1 MKLQQPLIFALSL
14 FLAVFG
20 SSMLMAK
27 GSELKFSSVVVSVNQ
42 TGSNEGI
49 LTVSV
54 RDVDVP
60 VTVNGD
66 TEIEESGEEI
76 DLGGISAG
84 DFVKVNAFFS
94 DAGELVANEIAVLD
108 ERSEQFRFQGAITAT
123 DTAADLSVITLM
135 GVEISLN
142 SSTEITRRGNGD
154 GNSVLPTDLVVGDE
168 VNVRGGIA
176 DGVLLAARIHVG
188 NREQGI
194 IELEGV
200 ISETTDTG
208 FAINIEGGGSSTV
221 IVDDN
226 TFVSGEIIVG
236 AFVEVEGQL
245 NAELSVIAFEV
256 VIDVDGDGDGDDD
269 NHRGKRGKGNS
280 HGNAN
285 DNDNGGNDNDSIEVG
300 AEITLASDTT
310 DVNGK
315 AETKYKE
322 ENGEVE
328 QEVEVEIEHAVAG
341 TIFTLTVSFAEQS
354 VEFGTMTADD
364 LGSAEA
370 KFKIGDD
377 DPNRDL
383 STLLPDGLDVRDITA
398 VQILADGSVIL
409 EGNF

>member
-1 MKLQQPLIFALSL
+1 M
-14 FLAVFG
+14 
-20 SSMLMAK
+20 
-27 GSELKFSSVVVSVNQ
+27 
-42 TGSNEGI
+42 
-49 LTVSV
+49 
-54 RDVDVP
+54 
-60 VTVNGD
+60 
-66 TEIEESGEEI
+66 
-76 DLGGISAG
+76 
-84 DFVKVNAFFS
+84 
-94 DAGELVANEIAVLD
+94 
-108 ERSEQFRFQGAITAT
+108 
-123 DTAADLSVITLM
+123 
-135 GVEISLN
+135 
-142 SSTEITRRGNGD
+142 
-154 GNSVLPTDLVVGDE
+154 
-168 VNVRGGIA
+168 
-176 DGVLLAARIHVG
+176 
-188 NREQGI
+188 
-194 IELEGV
+194 
-200 ISETTDTG
+200 
-208 FAINIEGGGSSTV
+208 
-221 IVDDN
+221 
-226 TFVSGEIIVG
+226 
-236 AFVEVEGQL
+236 EVEGQL

-398 VQILADGSVIL
+398 VQILQDGSVIP

>member
-236 AFVEVEGQL
+236 AFGSRRAVECR
-245 NAELSVIAFEV
+245 AF
-256 VIDVDGDGDGDDD
+256 
-269 NHRGKRGKGNS
+269 
-280 HGNAN
+280 
-285 DNDNGGNDNDSIEVG
+285 
-300 AEITLASDTT
+300 
-310 DVNGK
+310 
-315 AETKYKE
+315 
-322 ENGEVE
+322 
-328 QEVEVEIEHAVAG
+328 
-341 TIFTLTVSFAEQS
+341 
-354 VEFGTMTADD
+354 
-364 LGSAEA
+364 
-370 KFKIGDD
+370 
-377 DPNRDL
+377 RDCL
-383 STLLPDGLDVRDITA
+383 
-398 VQILADGSVIL
+398 
-409 EGNF
+409 